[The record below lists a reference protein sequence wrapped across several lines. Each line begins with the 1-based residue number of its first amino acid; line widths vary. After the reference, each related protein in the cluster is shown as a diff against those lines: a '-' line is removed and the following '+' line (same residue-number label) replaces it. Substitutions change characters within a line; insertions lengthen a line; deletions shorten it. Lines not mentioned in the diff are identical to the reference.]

1 MQPASRLALVKPSP
15 IRVLSEGAPPDAIP
29 LGLGEPT
36 WELPRAARAA
46 LAAQSGVCAYGPNAG
61 LPELRSALAH
71 WHGAE
76 VDEVLVTC
84 GSEEALF
91 ALFMAWLGP
100 GDEVLVPD
108 PGFAAYPALARIAG
122 AEPVPYAL
130 DAANRFRLDAKS
142 FVAALDAGPRIKAA
156 VINFPCNPTG
166 GGASLE
172 DLKALAQACQQRGIL
187 LISDEVYRDLYFG
200 FRPPSLRDVGS
211 TGVVLS
217 SVSKGWAAP
226 GLRVGWAVGDPAWLS
241 PARTIHAFAVTA
253 ASATS
258 QRAALALLEAS
269 EEVLPQGRREIHA
282 RWEALASA
290 WAAHFDVEIAPP
302 DGTFYHWIPLPSSAH
317 ADPFGFCVR
326 LRDEGKVVLVPG
338 SAFGEAGRTYARLS
352 FAASPEQLAEGVR
365 RMAPFWK

>member
-1 MQPASRLALVKPSP
+1 MNPASRLAQVKPSP
-15 IRVLSEGAPPDAIP
+15 IRVLSEGAPADAIP

-36 WELPRAARAA
+36 WELPGAARAA
-46 LAAQSGVCAYGPNAG
+46 LAAESGVCGYGPNAG
-61 LPELRSALAH
+61 LPELRRALAA

-76 VDEVLVTC
+76 MDEVLVTC

-91 ALFMAWLGP
+91 SLFMAWLES
-100 GDEVLVPD
+100 GDQVLIPD

-130 DAANRFRLDAKS
+130 NAADRYRLDARAFLS
-142 FVAALDAGPRIKAA
+142 ALDGGSRIKAA

-172 DLKALAQACQQRGIL
+172 DLKAVVRACQQRGIL

-200 FRPPSLRDVGS
+200 VRPPSLRDVGS
-211 TGVVLS
+211 YGVVLS
-217 SVSKGWAAP
+217 SMSKGWAAP
-226 GLRVGWAVGDPAWLS
+226 GLRVGWAVGDPAWLA
-241 PARTIHAFAVTA
+241 PARTLHAFAVTA

-269 EEVLPQGRREIHA
+269 DEVLPQGRREIRT
-282 RWEALASA
+282 RWEALAAA
-290 WAAHFDVEIAPP
+290 WRTHFGVELAPP
-302 DGTFYHWIPLPSSAH
+302 DGTFYHWIPLPA
-317 ADPFGFCVR
+317 AAPAEPFAFCVR

-338 SAFGEAGRTYARLS
+338 TAFGEGGRTHARLS
-352 FAASPEQLAEGVR
+352 FAAGPEQLAEGVR